1 MKKEITFD
9 SFIRALMTIAILFFA
24 YFLIDKLS
32 NVLIPFIIAWFIAYM
47 LYPTVCFFQYKCRL
61 KYRILSIITTL
72 AIIAG
77 VITMSIKLIIPPV
90 MEEFIRLKAI
100 VTSYV
105 NTQTEPGTI
114 AFEIGQYIKKN
125 INLDKIYDSFSV
137 GDPTKEGYIFAGWE
151 LRDFDVDN
159 AMVYNF
165 STKRFEYVK
174 DGYYNVET
182 KQWNEYINSKIG
194 LFVGK
199 PLNWSKCPVVTNVMA
214 MPRIMSTYCSLFLFI
229 CGWL

>member
-72 AIIAG
+72 AIIVGA
-77 VITMSIKLIIPPV
+77 ITMSIKLIIPPV
-90 MEEFIRLKAI
+90 MEEFIRLKTI
-100 VTSYV
+100 VSSYV

-125 INLDKIYDSFSV
+125 INLDKIYDSFSFQDITAFLEERIPQLLNIVSSSV
-137 GDPTKEGYIFAGWE
+137 GT
-151 LRDFDVDN
+151 L
-159 AMVYNF
+159 
-165 STKRFEYVK
+165 
-174 DGYYNVET
+174 
-182 KQWNEYINSKIG
+182 
-194 LFVGK
+194 VGF
-199 PLNWSKCPVVTNVMA
+199 
-214 MPRIMSTYCSLFLFI
+214 ICSLISIFYLFFI
-229 CGWL
+229 LKDYEKMSNGMITFAT